1 MLGKVVEKLSSA
13 LQSAVKCWYTEGDLT
28 KKESSVMSCAPN
40 YRRTLYASYT
50 GYITQAIVNSF
61 APLLFLTFQSAL
73 GIPLERITLL
83 VTLNFGV
90 QLCVDLLS
98 TKFVDRIGYRP
109 CIIAANLCSALG
121 LIGLGT
127 LPFLLPDPYVGLLC
141 SVVLYAIGG
150 GLLEV
155 LVSPIV
161 EACPFDNKAGVMATL
176 HSFYCWGC
184 VLVALVS
191 TGFFALAGIGHWNL
205 LACLWAL
212 VPIANLFVYAG
223 APIPTLVPEGEGMK
237 LRELLRSGVIW
248 LFFLLMVCAG
258 ASEQGMSQ
266 WASAFAEAGLHVSKT
281 IGDLAGP
288 CMFSLLMGTAR
299 AVYGKYSEKW
309 DLAPFMLG
317 SSVLCIVSYLLAT
330 LSPAPLLGLV
340 GCGLCGFSVG
350 ILWPGTFSLVSA
362 KCPRGG
368 TAMFALMALGGDL
381 GCSSGPTLVGLVTS
395 AVGEM
400 KAGLLAAIVFP
411 VVMIAGLLAVKR
423 MK

>member
-1 MLGKVVEKLSSA
+1 MSIEKGARTMPAS
-13 LQSAVKCWYTEGDLT
+13 K
-28 KKESSVMSCAPN
+28 PN

-61 APLLFLTFQSAL
+61 APLLFLTFQSSL
-73 GIPLERITLL
+73 GIPLAQITLL
-83 VTLNFGV
+83 ITINFCV
-90 QLCVDLLS
+90 QLCVDLAS

-109 CIIAANLCSALG
+109 CVIAANLCAALG

-127 LPFLLPDPYVGLLC
+127 LPFLLPDPYMGLVC

-184 VLVALVS
+184 VLVTLAS
-191 TGFFALAGIGHWNL
+191 TGFFALVGIQHWNV

-212 VPIANLFVYAG
+212 VPLANLAVYAG
-223 APIPTLVPEGEGMK
+223 APIPTLVPDGEGMK
-237 LRELLRSGVIW
+237 LRELLTSPVIW
-248 LFFLLMVCAG
+248 LFFLLMLCAG

-266 WASAFAEAGLHVSKT
+266 WASAFAESGLQVSKT
-281 IGDLAGP
+281 VGDLAGP
-288 CMFSLLMGTAR
+288 CMFSLLMGTSR
-299 AVYGKYSEKW
+299 AIYGKYSERW
-309 DLAPFMLG
+309 DLVPFMLG

-330 LSPAPLLGLV
+330 LSPIPLLGLL
-340 GCGLCGFSVG
+340 GCGLCGFAVG

-381 GCSSGPTLVGLVTS
+381 GCSSGPTLVGFVTS
-395 AVGEM
+395 AAGGDM
-400 KAGLLAAIVFP
+400 KTGLMSAMIFPIVMILGLLT
-411 VVMIAGLLAVKR
+411 LRREK
-423 MK
+423 

>member
-1 MLGKVVEKLSSA
+1 MRHSYQATLGA
-13 LQSAVKCWYTEGDLT
+13 CFA
-28 KKESSVMSCAPN
+28 
-40 YRRTLYASYT
+40 
-50 GYITQAIVNSF
+50 GYIVQSVINLF
-61 APLLFLTFQSAL
+61 APLLFLTFQSSL
-73 GIPLERITLL
+73 GIPLARITLL

-98 TKFVDRIGYRP
+98 TKFVDRIGYRLSLM
-109 CIIAANLCSALG
+109 IAHGCAALG
-121 LIGLGT
+121 LLLLAF
-127 LPFLLPDPYVGLLC
+127 LPDLLPDPYVGILI

-184 VLVALVS
+184 VLVTLVS
-191 TGFFALAGIGHWNL
+191 TGFFALIGIAHWNI

-237 LRELLRSGVIW
+237 LGELLRSGVIW

-258 ASEQGMSQ
+258 ASEQAMSQ

-288 CMFSLLMGTAR
+288 CMFSLLMGAAR
-299 AVYGKYSEKW
+299 AIYGKYSERW
-309 DLAPFMLG
+309 DLIPFML
-317 SSVLCIVSYLLAT
+317 SSSALCIVSYLLAT
-330 LSPAPLLGLV
+330 LSPSPLLGLL

-411 VVMIAGLLAVKR
+411 VVMIAGLLAVRR

>member
-1 MLGKVVEKLSSA
+1 MPSHQPS
-13 LQSAVKCWYTEGDLT
+13 
-28 KKESSVMSCAPN
+28 

-61 APLLFLTFQSAL
+61 APLLFLTFQSSL
-73 GIPLERITLL
+73 SIPLSKITLL
-83 VTLNFGV
+83 ITVNFCV
-90 QLCVDLLS
+90 QLCVDLAS
-98 TKFVDRIGYRP
+98 TLFVDRIGYRP
-109 CIIAANLCSALG
+109 CIMLANLCSAFG
-121 LIGLGT
+121 LVGLGT

-161 EACPFDNKAGVMATL
+161 EACPFDSKAGVMATL

-184 VLVALVS
+184 VLVTLVS
-191 TGFFALAGIGHWNL
+191 TGFFALAGIERWNL

-212 VPIANLFVYAG
+212 VPVVNLFVYAG

-237 LRELLRSGVIW
+237 LGELLRSPVIW
-248 LFFLLMVCAG
+248 LFFLLMLCSG

-266 WASAFAEAGLHVSKT
+266 WASAFAESGLGVSKT
-281 IGDLAGP
+281 AGDLAGP
-288 CMFSLLMGTAR
+288 CLFSLLMGTSR
-299 AVYGKYSEKW
+299 AIYGKYSERW
-309 DLAPFMLG
+309 DLVPFMLV
-317 SSVLCIVSYLLAT
+317 SSLLCIASYLLAT
-330 LSPAPLLGLV
+330 LSPVPLLGLV

-395 AVGEM
+395 AAGGEM
-400 KAGLLAAIVFP
+400 KTGLLAAIVFP
-411 VVMIAGLLAVKR
+411 VVMILGLLAVRR
-423 MK
+423 MKQASDIQTGRNPL

>member
-1 MLGKVVEKLSSA
+1 MPASK
-13 LQSAVKCWYTEGDLT
+13 
-28 KKESSVMSCAPN
+28 PN

-61 APLLFLTFQSAL
+61 APLLFLTFQSSL
-73 GIPLERITLL
+73 GIPLAQITLL
-83 VTLNFGV
+83 ITINFCV
-90 QLCVDLLS
+90 QLCVDLAS
-98 TKFVDRIGYRP
+98 TKFVDRVGYRP
-109 CIIAANLCSALG
+109 CIIAANLCAALG

-127 LPFLLPDPYVGLLC
+127 LPFLLPDPYVGLVC
-141 SVVLYAIGG
+141 SVVLYAVGG

-191 TGFFALAGIGHWNL
+191 TGFFALAGIQHWNV

-212 VPIANLFVYAG
+212 VPIANLFLYAG
-223 APIPTLVPEGEGMK
+223 APIPTLVPDGEGMQ
-237 LRELLRSGVIW
+237 LRELLTSPVIW
-248 LFFLLMVCAG
+248 LLFLLMLCAG

-266 WASAFAEAGLHVSKT
+266 WASAFAESGLQVSKT
-281 IGDLAGP
+281 AGDLAGP
-288 CMFSLLMGTAR
+288 CMFSLLMGTSR
-299 AVYGKYSEKW
+299 AIYGKYSERW
-309 DLAPFMLG
+309 NLVPFMLG
-317 SSVLCIVSYLLAT
+317 SSILCIVSYLLAT
-330 LSPAPLLGLV
+330 LSPIPLLGLL
-340 GCGLCGFSVG
+340 GCGLCGFAVG

-381 GCSSGPTLVGLVTS
+381 GCSSGPTLVGFVTS
-395 AVGEM
+395 AAGGDM
-400 KAGLLAAIVFP
+400 KTGLMAAMLFPIVMILGLLAL
-411 VVMIAGLLAVKR
+411 GRQK
-423 MK
+423 